1 MVAGCLYIHP
11 MDDREHREKR
21 PVLPGWSLLA
31 SVALH
36 GVAALILL
44 LIALFGFA
52 PLPEEPVVR
61 VTLLED
67 GLGAAGAA
75 GGAEGG
81 GAEQSATAD
90 APAAASDVPEAPA
103 AKAPAAIEPPQQSA
117 SAPSPRSTPMK
128 MPPPP
133 RHKPQPPHR
142 QLAAAPRPTSSVLHT
157 PLPEKPEISHA
168 PGPSAEVAAAGAGSG
183 PGGPAGSGEG
193 LQGTGAGSMGTDGGP
208 GDDYLERVQRWI
220 KRFQYYP
227 EEADK
232 QGQRGVVLL
241 DIDIARDGT
250 VLDVRIAR
258 GSGYPLLDAA
268 AVQAVR
274 NSSPVP
280 PFPSQYQRERGTIE
294 VSASYSQSL
303 VRRLLGPG

>member
-1 MVAGCLYIHP
+1 MVAGCLYIRP
-11 MDDREHREKR
+11 MDDREHAEKG

-31 SVALH
+31 SAALH
-36 GVAALILL
+36 GLGALILL
-44 LIALFGFA
+44 LIAAIGFA
-52 PLPEEPVVR
+52 PLPEQAVVR

-67 GLGAAGAA
+67 GAGAAGAA

-81 GAEQSATAD
+81 GGEQSATAG
-90 APAAASDVPEAPA
+90 APAAASEVPEAPA
-103 AKAPAAIEPPQQSA
+103 AKAPAVIEPPQQSA
-117 SAPSPRSTPMK
+117 SAPSPRPTPMR

-133 RHKPQPPHR
+133 HHKPQPPHR
-142 QLAAAPRPTSSVLHT
+142 QLAAAPRPTAPVPHG
-157 PLPEKPEISHA
+157 PVPEKPEIARA

-193 LQGTGAGSMGTDGGP
+193 AQGTGAGSMGTDKGP